1 MKIRFVT
8 AILPLIFLIL
18 TGCREEKKMESD
30 PVSVPSQKEATAPK
44 EELENASFL
53 CYADSM
59 YVGSEKRQVFRVGE
73 TLEVENY
80 SALEVKRY
88 GKSVEASVSHS
99 ERLAKNGSFLGAQ
112 TQIKM
117 GGVPMVYEAAAPVLD
132 GRKLTLEVKI
142 QSQNLTQTQNVE
154 TVLPEGVTSDAVSG
168 GYGVETGLM
177 LQPLKIGESRRLM
190 RFNPTM
196 LRWELVDINANG
208 AENVKLPNGAEFPL
222 LRVETHSQMLQADG
236 TPDPA
241 QTQNETLW
249 CDGKGLIWKRF
260 SPLMNLASWRVSKA
274 ELAHFTQSGKFPPA
288 PTASG
293 KPEATATGNSGV
305 SAQNASD
312 SGEEKP
318 GEELRK
324 SFDFAENLNVPLK
337 LTDGKTADFV
347 NDAEGTYTVS
357 AVENESIRGLFE
369 SSDFQKVEALD
380 DFHLKITVRNSGGE
394 RFPEA
399 LGSGKTST
407 PTLDETNAGSM
418 IQSDAPEIS
427 VLAQKVLPGET
438 DPAKLAP
445 ALERFVFEFIVNKN
459 YARGF
464 VTALEVAENP
474 SGDCTEHAVLLAAL
488 ARNRKIPARIVQG
501 LIYEKNSGKMAWHVW
516 NELYVN
522 DRWVPFDATLGDGSV
537 GVNHLRIN
545 AGSFSPSTLAGTLLP
560 AAKLIGKIR
569 IEY

>member
-1 MKIRFVT
+1 MKVRFIPVF
-8 AILPLIFLIL
+8 LSLIFLLL

-30 PVSVPSQKEATAPK
+30 PVSVPPQKEKPAPK

-59 YVGSEKRQVFRVGE
+59 YVGLEKRQIFRVGE
-73 TLEVENY
+73 TLEVEDF

-88 GKSVEASVSHS
+88 GKNVEASVKHS
-99 ERLAKNGSFLGAQ
+99 ERLAKNGRFLGAQ
-112 TQIKM
+112 TQIEM
-117 GGVPMVYEAAAPVLD
+117 GGAPMVYEAAEPVLD
-132 GRKLTLEVKI
+132 GRKLTLAVKV

-154 TVLPEGVTSDAVSG
+154 TVLPEGVTPDAVSG
-168 GYGVETGLM
+168 GYGVETGLI
-177 LQPLKIGESRRLM
+177 LRPLKLGESRRLV

-196 LRWELVDINANG
+196 LRWEVVDLH
-208 AENVKLPNGAEFPL
+208 AEAAEDVKLPSGAAFPL

-236 TPDPA
+236 SPDPA

-249 CDGKGLIWKRF
+249 CDGEGRVWKRF

-274 ELAHFTQSGKFPPA
+274 ELARFTQTGQYPPA
-288 PTASG
+288 PTGG
-293 KPEATATGNSGV
+293 KPAV
-305 SAQNASD
+305 
-312 SGEEKP
+312 
-318 GEELRK
+318 ELEK
-324 SFDFAENLNVPLK
+324 SFDFAENLNVALK

-357 AVENESIRGLFE
+357 ALENESIRGLFE

-380 DFHLKITVRNSGGE
+380 DFRLKITVRNSTGE
-394 RFPEA
+394 RFADAQGPA
-399 LGSGKTST
+399 PTS
-407 PTLDETNAGSM
+407 DETAAGPM

-427 VLAQKVLPGET
+427 ALAQMVLPGET
-438 DPAKLAP
+438 DAAKLAP
-445 ALERFVFEFIVNKN
+445 ALERFVFGFIVNKN
-459 YARGF
+459 YTRGF
-464 VTALEVAENP
+464 VTALEVATNP

-501 LIYEKNSGKMAWHVW
+501 LIFEKDSGKMAWHVW

-522 DRWVPFDATLGDGSV
+522 GRWVPFDATLGKGFV
-537 GVNHLRIN
+537 GVDHLRIN
-545 AGSFSPSTLAGTLLP
+545 AGSFSPATLAGTLMP
-560 AAKLIGKIR
+560 AARLIGKIR